1 MINDQTK
8 YDQTFWSV
16 NYKKLWSSI
25 FYIVFFCKI
34 CLLVVL
40 DRYLVCFHI
49 ILLFIKTLLKLIFV
63 PLIIS
68 TK

>member
-25 FYIVFFCKI
+25 CYIFFFCKI

>member
-25 FYIVFFCKI
+25 CYIVFFCKI